1 MNYSGYAAIHARH
14 IPDKVCLI
22 ERTPA
27 TGERRTYTWKEF
39 NDEINRIANYLSNE
53 LGVKHGDFV
62 MHLQNNSL
70 EWVITYFAIIRLGA
84 VVVPLNFRFESSD
97 ILYAAEV
104 CNPDVFILGSEF
116 LKVVQPIQ
124 KELSTV
130 KSYICVGDGVP
141 GDMIDFSKTVQAY
154 ADVSDALVE
163 VDRDHDLAMM
173 FTSGTTGKPKP
184 VLHTHF
190 SLNSTAIGNG
200 MSYFVQKDDNY
211 LIFLPLYHSGT
222 MFLWAP
228 FYATGAKGTIIRE
241 FRDPKWIIEAIAE
254 EKCTDVLFVVPIGIA
269 ILNALENG
277 DIRMQDYDLSSWK
290 YMEIGAQPVPY
301 DIMKLLVEKLPC
313 AVSNIYGITEGGGG
327 GSFNLYPED
336 TLSKPGS
343 IGKPTFG
350 VEAKIVGPNGE
361 ELAAEEVGE
370 LVFRTPRMMR
380 EYYSNPEK
388 TEETLKNGWLY
399 TGDLLKKDKD
409 GYFFIV
415 DRMKDMIT
423 CGGENIYPVEIEDA
437 LMDHP
442 DIDDVACI
450 GYPDDRLVEI
460 VLAVVQMKK
469 GRSMTEKEVIEFA
482 KSKLSLYK
490 VPRKVVFDQ
499 VPRNPTGKL
508 MKPQL
513 REQYTGRKEAFKKL
527 D

>member
-1 MNYSGYAAIHARH
+1 MNYSEYAVKHARH

-27 TGERRTYTWKEF
+27 TGERRTFTWKTF
-39 NDEINRIANYLSNE
+39 NDEINRTANYLAGE

-70 EWVITYFAIIRLGA
+70 EWIVTYFAIIRLGA
-84 VVVPLNFRFESSD
+84 IVVPLNFRFESPD
-97 ILYAAEV
+97 ILYAAGV
-104 CNPDVFILGSEF
+104 CSPDVFILGSEF

-130 KSYICVGDGVP
+130 KAYICVGKDVP
-141 GDMIDFSKTVQAY
+141 DDMINYETVVKSY
-154 ADVSDALVE
+154 GNLSDALVD

-184 VLHTHF
+184 VMHSHF

-269 ILNALENG
+269 VLNAMESG
-277 DIRMQDYDLSSWK
+277 DIRMEDYDLSSWK
-290 YMEIGAQPVPY
+290 YMEIGAQPVPF
-301 DIMKLLVEKLPC
+301 DIMKMLVDKLPC
-313 AVSNIYGITEGGGG
+313 GVSNIYGITEGGGG
-327 GSFNLYPED
+327 GTFNLYPED
-336 TLSKPGS
+336 VLEKPGS

-350 VEAKIVGPNGE
+350 VQAKILGPTGE
-361 ELAAEEVGE
+361 ELEDGEVGE
-370 LVFRTPRMMR
+370 LVFKTPRMMKA
-380 EYYSNPEK
+380 YFSNPEK

-409 GYFFIV
+409 GYFYIV

-423 CGGENIYPVEIEDA
+423 SGGENIYPVEIEDA

-460 VLAVVQMKK
+460 VLAVVQVKK
-469 GRSMTEKEVIEFA
+469 GRSMTEQDVIEFA
-482 KSKLSLYK
+482 KKKLAMYK
-490 VPRKVVFDQ
+490 VPRKVVFDD

-513 REQYTGRKEAFKKL
+513 REKYTGRKEAFRKL